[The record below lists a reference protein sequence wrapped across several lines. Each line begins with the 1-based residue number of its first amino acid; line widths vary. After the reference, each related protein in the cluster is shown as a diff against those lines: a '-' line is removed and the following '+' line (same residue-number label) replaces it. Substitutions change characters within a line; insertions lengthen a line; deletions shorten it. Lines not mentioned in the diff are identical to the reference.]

1 MLKETITYRNLD
13 DEEVTEVHY
22 FHITA
27 AEIIELNAQYGDEG
41 PQAVLERLTQ
51 ARKYDEVLKLIKQ
64 IVFMTYG
71 RREGQRFVK
80 NQEITNEFIESG
92 AFSAFFMKLFQDP
105 EYTAKFVAG
114 VLPRDL
120 SRQLDAAPT
129 QMPPPPPPV
138 THSTPSV

>member
-1 MLKETITYRNLD
+1 MLKETITYFDLD
-13 DEEVTEVHY
+13 DNEVTETHY

-51 ARKYDEVLKLIKQ
+51 AKKYDEVLKLIKQ

-80 NQEITNEFIESG
+80 NEEITNAFIESG
-92 AFSAFFMKLFQDP
+92 AFSAFFIKLFQDP

-120 SRQLDAAPT
+120 ARQSGATSTLL
-129 QMPPPPPPV
+129 PPPPL
-138 THSTPSV
+138 TGSTPSV